1 MKFHPPLSVWKFA
14 LEDVHKG
21 WRGTHIG
28 FYGGQL
34 VTFITFI
41 VSAAVVKSNILRQRI
56 SSFWRLWLL
65 AKSILSFW
73 PESNLVIML
82 RYSIFEWTIKI
93 YRPWLFWWESKTA
106 IAVNIRSMECDTLY
120 QPRGHHATEVA
131 IDIIIIIIFIITIVV
146 IVVIISTVVCQHEH
160 YYITIVTV
168 KVPTVFD
175 MMNIFQE
182 FESLLEYIWNGKV
195 WHEYISEFQS
205 SK

>member
-1 MKFHPPLSVWKFA
+1 
-14 LEDVHKG
+14 
-21 WRGTHIG
+21 
-28 FYGGQL
+28 
-34 VTFITFI
+34 
-41 VSAAVVKSNILRQRI
+41 
-56 SSFWRLWLL
+56 
-65 AKSILSFW
+65 
-73 PESNLVIML
+73 
-82 RYSIFEWTIKI
+82 
-93 YRPWLFWWESKTA
+93 
-106 IAVNIRSMECDTLY
+106 MECDTLY

-195 WHEYISEFQS
+195 
-205 SK
+205 